1 MAGPQQTFYVPAE
14 SSVKAL
20 GLLGGLHKD
29 LLQLVVELVGAHGE
43 DWANLSLVCKSFQ
56 FVVSDWRFKSFKAVT
71 LSAASPEKALYFGA
85 RLPPTHPNHPRFK
98 HASELLIHLEEGTDD
113 LGRLQDL
120 LLNGR
125 SITSVFPALERLVF
139 STVGSQQASAWSDAS
154 ALLAAMDPP
163 PSVLLVLE
171 SFAERVSILSVDGLP
186 STLQRLAIMHSPTS
200 TLTGALPAQL
210 KHLEV
215 LLVPFEPQLT
225 KYTTPEEIAEAAR
238 SCLEMMPQSQRNR
251 IEGAPADLLAEYFA
265 MCENESM
272 EDSDPALFPLSIIP
286 PSLEELV
293 LLFNEDDVGTLI
305 LHFDEDELG
314 LELPALPAPPEDE
327 EEDEVEPPQDPL
339 ERLANGL
346 DEKYKFTGSLQ
357 HATSL
362 RLVHCKVLYAGEV
375 PTHSPLELDRLRDY
389 VSSRCKAAAT
399 VVFQVSSVKKSQ

>member
-29 LLQLVVELVGAHGE
+29 LLRLVVELVGAHGE

-98 HASELLIHLEEGTDD
+98 HASELLIHLEEGADD

-139 STVGSQQASAWSDAS
+139 SSVGSQQASAWSDAS

-171 SFAERVSILSVDGLP
+171 SVSDGVGRLSVDGLP
-186 STLQRLAIMHSPTS
+186 STLQRLAIMHRPTS
-200 TLTGALPAQL
+200 KLTGTLPAQL

-215 LLVPFEPQLT
+215 LLAPLFPPRKT
-225 KYTTPEEIAEAAR
+225 YTTPEEIEEAAQLYLDSLPPEHR
-238 SCLEMMPQSQRNR
+238 ELLKGAEPWR
-251 IEGAPADLLAEYFA
+251 IAIAWERHLDWNDRPVTLA
-265 MCENESM
+265 
-272 EDSDPALFPLSIIP
+272 LKTIP
-286 PSLEELV
+286 SSLEEFV
-293 LLFNEDDVGTLI
+293 LLFNEGDL
-305 LHFDEDELG
+305 E
-314 LELPALPAPPEDE
+314 LELPALPAPLQAED
-327 EEDEVEPPQDPL
+327 EDEVAPPQDPL
-339 ERLANGL
+339 QRLADRLNN
-346 DEKYKFTGSLQ
+346 KYEFDGDLQ

-362 RLVHCKVLYAGEV
+362 RLVLCKVLYSGEV
-375 PTHSPLELDRLRDY
+375 PTHSPLELERLRDY
-389 VSSRCKAAAT
+389 VSSRCKAAAS
-399 VVFQVSSVKKSQ
+399 VVFQVSSSKKAV